1 MASLTLKNVPE
12 SLIDLLR
19 KTALT
24 ERRSATQEALFLI
37 EEGLRKR
44 LGEPFSI
51 SKAHVAAQIAAWE
64 RLAGR
69 WSSDKTVEEEVKGIL
84 AARTPGRPVD
94 L

>member
-1 MASLTLKNVPE
+1 MASLTLRNVPE
-12 SLIDLLR
+12 SLIELLR

-24 ERRSATQEALFLI
+24 ERRSINQEALSLI

-44 LGEPFSI
+44 LAEPFPV
-51 SKAHVAAQIAAWE
+51 SKPHVAAQIAAWE

-69 WSSDKTVEEEVKGIL
+69 WSSDKTVSEEVKAIL

>member
-12 SLIDLLR
+12 SLIELLR
-19 KTALT
+19 KTALA
-24 ERRSATQEALFLI
+24 ERRSANQEALFLI

-44 LGEPFSI
+44 HDDSASR
-51 SKAHVAAQIAAWE
+51 SKSPADAQVAAWE

-69 WSSDKTVEEEVKGIL
+69 WSSDKPVFEEIQQIL